1 MTVSCMSDNMCRVLS
16 MPPWEVAQVPQRTRG
31 RYVNCKKKETL
42 SLVTAGSLMDEFYST
57 YVTYSKDCLH
67 QV

>member
-31 RYVNCKKKETL
+31 RHVNCKKKETL
-42 SLVTAGSLMDEFYST
+42 SLVTAGSLMDEF
-57 YVTYSKDCLH
+57 
-67 QV
+67 